1 MFIQQRKDV
10 SPRFPG
16 SGHILK
22 YMKILDISW
31 YRKGSNTQITVVYSL
46 SYYSVATCSEVYY
59 STSHKNKCVIWSL
72 SRMSWNRIVW
82 VTLTGKMFLSY
93 DISIRVHD
101 SFMTIFSGGNNIA
114 YTILSCNSYQGT
126 LLQRHMVAVSSLSCW
141 NAASLF
147 TALHMQIVSKS
158 DRRFVLDLW
167 RQASATIWSLAWI
180 PISKSTLSAISSI
193 HFRVMKLVTLMSLIQ
208 SSVYF
213 LMWQRL
219 KMTSWLFCFHLAL
232 LDYSQNGNIHSLLVH
247 SDSQSCLPFSAL
259 FLTEAKFKLK
269 KVI

>member
-1 MFIQQRKDV
+1 MISEQNELEQDCLGNTDWKNVFV
-10 SPRFPG
+10 LWYF
-16 SGHILK
+16 LK
-22 YMKILDISW
+22 SSW
-31 YRKGSNTQITVVYSL
+31 Q
-46 SYYSVATCSEVYY
+46 
-59 STSHKNKCVIWSL
+59 
-72 SRMSWNRIVW
+72 
-82 VTLTGKMFLSY
+82 F
-93 DISIRVHD
+93 HD
-101 SFMTIFSGGNNIA
+101 NVFWWNNIA

-180 PISKSTLSAISSI
+180 PISKSTLFAISSI

-219 KMTSWLFCFHLAL
+219 KMTSWLFCFHLAV
-232 LDYSQNGNIHSLLVH
+232 LDYSQNGNIHTLLVH
-247 SDSQSCLPFSAL
+247 SDSQRCLPFSAL